1 MSHSTHT
8 SWLNQFESDDRDFRF
23 MATSDLLNELKKPTF
38 SADETMQKRLSTAV
52 LKLLR
57 DPSSEVQGLA
67 MKCLPLLATRVSP
80 NAASSIA
87 AQLSVHVL
95 PEAGGSAGK
104 SSSSRSAR
112 SSSGGGSGDAV
123 PGSKSLRDVAG
134 LALKSMVATLPSGG
148 PSAVAIVSP
157 LASRLLAALPAE
169 GAPANSWLAAGVLE
183 SLELLAD
190 VLLRFPRQLV
200 SSHSHA
206 RDALLP
212 AMTLTDASV
221 RRRAVAALAAL
232 AATASLDILGDIAR
246 AGIAAL
252 EASPTAGVALVSALA
267 RSAGRRLV
275 PHLGG
280 IVPPLVSIA
289 SSSRG
294 GDDDDDEEDFSYD
307 VARDEQREVALTAL
321 DSLVRQVP
329 GPMAPY
335 VSDVLPLALALS
347 KHDPNYTNGG
357 AGSGEEGDDMEED
370 AVGSSADG
378 DEDDEDGFREDEG
391 DYSDDEDAS
400 WKVRRAA
407 VRLCHALV
415 QVARVMAAVGGVSS
429 RDTYVSIS
437 QTLSA
442 RFTEREEV
450 VKLDVFD
457 AFSGL
462 LAVIASPLSSSS
474 ASRMVSAT
482 ASTATASAPSPLSP
496 PASAAASSDL
506 GTANATTL
514 SAAAPSA
521 KSGLPVVHVP
531 AFVGDA
537 DVEAAARAAAVEAV
551 TARAGRTLRSL
562 RGELHASR
570 NGKSRAA
577 AAAVLRRLVT
587 VASPST
593 IAPRVSSLVG
603 ELCRALG
610 GSAAVASSSPTLR
623 IEALL
628 SLSAIV
634 RFCGPTC
641 LAAGLSDTVA
651 AVLDAADDRYYKV
664 TSESLRLC
672 EVFVDTF
679 GPSSVRASLS
689 PMVARIYE
697 AAVTRLSG
705 REQDSEVKAAALRV
719 VAATFSQYGT
729 ELDPKSRADAP
740 RLLLARLTNEVTR
753 TPAILALSRC
763 CGSTVPVDA
772 DVQQEFASML
782 GSFLRKTDRSLRL
795 AALDALTCLA
805 STRGGILG
813 DLNKNDL
820 AAARLPDVAAL
831 VGDGDPRVAALS
843 LGLAATVVKMRGS
856 VAVDAVV
863 SSGVFPASIKL
874 VQSPLLQGTALEAL
888 LDFISALAVANAPS
902 LKCDALLSSIRS
914 TVSPSMGAG
923 SDSRG
928 VATAAGAEA
937 SGGGG
942 GGSTTR
948 LQIQTAARC
957 VAAVIRSSDDP
968 SARVDTMS
976 AFVRDV
982 HGGAGNGRGEAVV
995 FALTV
1000 IAEVGRCALIPQ
1012 ECESSV
1018 WAAVLEVLGGDRE
1031 EELKTAAA
1039 TALGAMAGG
1048 GLSTGDGGSAGVQR
1062 LVTLI
1067 RERPSSQ
1074 RYLLLLAV
1082 KEAVASSAR
1091 QQLAIAIPLLLP
1103 LLVETVEASGG
1114 GGATIAPAEDA
1125 SAVGGDDANAEDPMA
1140 VERAVGRAS
1149 ETGVRDAKSSGEESI
1164 RTATA
1169 ECLGMLAAA
1178 QPQVVV
1184 PWLVDGVKG
1193 TSSTLCAVAVTAVKY
1208 AVSGS
1213 LPAVDDSSGA
1223 DGTGGG
1229 DGSVPACGSPAA
1241 DRKDDLDAALTP
1253 VLSDFLG
1260 LVGARDMGVAVR
1272 KGALQTLGA
1281 LARWRPALL
1290 RDYLRPAES
1299 GHDGGTAAVATSD
1312 GAPLLSRLFGETEED
1327 KSLVRMVDLGPF
1339 RVKEDGGL
1347 ELRKAALGAI
1357 VTLLHTAPRSLPGK
1371 DVADVVSRGLRDGH
1385 PDVGPLATSTLQ
1397 AALFACSSA
1406 IAPAALVSG
1415 LRDAT
1420 PLLCTAL
1427 GEVLFKRVEENAVRQ
1442 EVQRQD
1448 EAVRGALRALRSM
1461 LTVDALRTHPAVVT
1475 LVARVRRST
1484 ALQERWVQ
1492 ACGDADASSGAAAT
1506 GQDVRGG
1513 DLAMADS

>member
-1 MSHSTHT
+1 MSHSTPT
-8 SWLNQFESDDRDFRF
+8 SWLAQFESDDRDFRF
-23 MATSDLLNELKKPTF
+23 MATSDLLNELKKPAF
-38 SADETMQKRLSTAV
+38 SADESMQKRLSTAV

-67 MKCLPLLATRVSP
+67 MKCLPLLAARVSP
-80 NAASSIA
+80 NTASSIA

-95 PEAGGSAGK
+95 PEADASTGK
-104 SSSSRSAR
+104 SSSSRSGR
-112 SSSGGGSGDAV
+112 SSSGGGSGDIV

-134 LALKSMVATLPSGG
+134 LALKSMVATLPPGG
-148 PSAVAIVSP
+148 PSAEAIVSP
-157 LASRLLAALPAE
+157 LASRLLAALPAV

-200 SSHSHA
+200 SSHSKA

-232 AATASLDILGDIAR
+232 AATASLDTLGDITR

-252 EASPTAGVALVSALA
+252 ESSPTAGVALVSALA

-289 SSSRG
+289 SVSR
-294 GDDDDDEEDFSYD
+294 GDDDDDGEDFSYD

-347 KHDPNYTNGG
+347 KHDPNYTAGG
-357 AGSGEEGDDMEED
+357 ADSGLEGDDMEED
-370 AVGSSADG
+370 VDGSGADV

-415 QVARVMAAVGGVSS
+415 QVARVMAAVGGASS

-437 QTLSA
+437 QALSA

-450 VKLDVFD
+450 VKLDIFD

-462 LAVIASPLSSSS
+462 LAVIASPLSSS
-474 ASRMVSAT
+474 ASRMASAA
-482 ASTATASAPSPLSP
+482 ASTAAASAPSPLSP
-496 PASAAASSDL
+496 PASGAASSDL
-506 GTANATTL
+506 GAANAANL
-514 SAAAPSA
+514 SATAPST

-587 VASPST
+587 VASPAT
-593 IAPRVSSLVG
+593 VAPRVASLVG

-610 GSAAVASSSPTLR
+610 GSSAASSSSPTLR

-628 SLSAIV
+628 SLNAIV

-641 LAAGLSDTVA
+641 LAATLPGTVS
-651 AVLDAADDRYYKV
+651 AVLDVADDRYYKV
-664 TSESLRLC
+664 TAESLRLC

-689 PMVARIYE
+689 PAVTRIYE

-753 TPAILALSRC
+753 TPAIFALSRC

-782 GSFLRKTDRSLRL
+782 GGFLRKTDRSLRL

-813 DLNKNDL
+813 DASKNDL

-888 LDFISALAVANAPS
+888 LDFISALAVANASS
-902 LKCDALLSSIRS
+902 LKCDALLLSIRS
-914 TVSPSMGAG
+914 TMSPAGAG
-923 SDSRG
+923 GGSSG
-928 VATAAGAEA
+928 AAGSSGAEA

-942 GGSTTR
+942 GGRGGTTR

-957 VAAVIRSSDDP
+957 VAAVVRSSDDP

-995 FALTV
+995 FALAV
-1000 IAEVGRCALIPQ
+1000 IAEVGRCALIPR
-1012 ECESSV
+1012 ECESAV
-1018 WAAVLEVLGGDRE
+1018 WAAVLEVLGGDGE

-1048 GLSTGDGGSAGVQR
+1048 ALSTGDGGSAGVQR

-1082 KEAVASSAR
+1082 KEAVASSPR

-1114 GGATIAPAEDA
+1114 GAAATVSADVA
-1125 SAVGGDDANAEDPMA
+1125 SAAGGGDANAEDPMA
-1140 VERAVGRAS
+1140 VERAIGRAS

-1193 TSSTLCAVAVTAVKY
+1193 TSSTLRAVAVTAVKY

-1213 LPAVDDSSGA
+1213 LPSADDTSVA
-1223 DGTGGG
+1223 DGTGS
-1229 DGSVPACGSPAA
+1229 DGSVPVGASSAA
-1241 DRKDDLDAALTP
+1241 DRKDDLGAALTP

-1260 LVGARDMGVAVR
+1260 LVGVRDLGVAVR

-1290 RDYLRPAES
+1290 REYLRPAES
-1299 GHDGGTAAVATSD
+1299 TSNDATAAAATS
-1312 GAPLLSRLFGETEED
+1312 GSAPLLSRLFGETEED

-1357 VTLLHTAPRSLPGK
+1357 ITLLHTAPRSLPGK

-1385 PDVGPLATSTLQ
+1385 ADVGPLATSTLQ
-1397 AALFACSSA
+1397 AALAACSSA

-1420 PLLCTAL
+1420 PLLATAL

-1461 LTVDALRTHPAVVT
+1461 LTVDALRSHPAVVT
-1475 LVARVRRST
+1475 LVARVRKSAT
-1484 ALQERWVQ
+1484 LLERWLQ
-1492 ACGDADASSGAAAT
+1492 ACGDADANSGAAAVGKDT
-1506 GQDVRGG
+1506 RG
-1513 DLAMADS
+1513 DLAMTDS